1 MAKRTSGARSS
12 EAGATRVA
20 GFAEDLGR
28 ILGTAQARASAWLN
42 QRQQIS
48 KQLTQVRDTAERLL
62 REIAGSG
69 AGGGRRGRRPSTAVV
84 AGEAPPVRRRRRI
97 SAAARRKMS
106 EAAKRRWAAIK
117 AKGGRKTKG
126 ESVS

>member
-1 MAKRTSGARSS
+1 M
-12 EAGATRVA
+12 A

-28 ILGTAQARASAWLN
+28 ILGTAQARASAWLS

-48 KQLTQVRDTAERLL
+48 KQLTQVRDMADQLL
-62 REIAGSG
+62 REITGSG
-69 AGGGRRGRRPSTAVV
+69 SRAATRGRRPAAV
-84 AGEAPPVRRRRRI
+84 AANEPQPVGRRRRI

-117 AKGGRKTKG
+117 AKGGRKTKANQA
-126 ESVS
+126 SRQTD